1 MRGYHIPFHPRL
13 LYWVRTP
20 SLFYAHCHQKADEKC
35 VQCVS
40 QISLPGAIGGM
51 RKKKKSHK
59 TIRSEFIDK
68 NIRYVSHPAIMN
80 GRKGNVWSIW
90 KMVDSEWEMAG
101 KLFADKTTT
110 KTSIILC
117 GNYLYPD
124 LHEKFSIARSIGRFR
139 KALEYLIK
147 KIITYFRKSP

>member
-1 MRGYHIPFHPRL
+1 M
-13 LYWVRTP
+13 
-20 SLFYAHCHQKADEKC
+20 
-35 VQCVS
+35 
-40 QISLPGAIGGM
+40 
-51 RKKKKSHK
+51 KKHKKSPK
-59 TIRSEFIDK
+59 TIHAEFIDK

-80 GRKGNVWSIW
+80 GIKGNVWSIW

-101 KLFADKTTT
+101 KLFADKTAS

-124 LHEKFSIARSIGRFR
+124 LHEKFSITSSFGRFW

-147 KIITYFRKSP
+147 KIIAYFRKSP